1 VFSPACGPPSS
12 PTGRGGSSAPPAPSR
27 NPLRIKGLRLF
38 YDSEKSVQ
46 NHPENRFVPIF
57 VPSDFFRARNRP
69 DFTEAIAQSCFA
81 ECVKVSAG
89 NGVRNHVVI
98 VVSLHENHTVGR

>member
-1 VFSPACGPPSS
+1 MPITEYKLFSV
-12 PTGRGGSSAPPAPSR
+12 
-27 NPLRIKGLRLF
+27 PLYIKGLRLF
-38 YDSEKSVQ
+38 YALPKKDE
-46 NHPENRFVPIF
+46 NRPENAFVPIF
-57 VPSDFFRARNRP
+57 VPSKFFCAQNRP
-69 DFTEAIAQSCFA
+69 DFTEAIAQICFA

>member
-1 VFSPACGPPSS
+1 MPDFFN
-12 PTGRGGSSAPPAPSR
+12 APLGVKPVVGPSR
-27 NPLRIKGLRLF
+27 ACANHHFSGG
-38 YDSEKSVQ
+38 YDYASKKSAQ
-46 NHPENRFVPIF
+46 NHPENRLVPIF
-57 VPSDFFRARNRP
+57 VPSKFFCAQNRP
-69 DFTEAIAQSCFA
+69 DFTEAIAQICFA